1 MEDGKDV
8 SPRLPLDASE
18 SLWQALSPEPLHP
31 PHSISCA
38 TSLGEAHDRAACC
51 LTREAWET
59 HLLPHFVS
67 LVPAYVTWGR
77 QEVTELPLPPNTK
90 PRVYSSKDVVHISRV
105 RETKKETNRTGV
117 VTRPHLLRALQL
129 LSQRAQ
135 TGKDGRAGILVSPLR
150 PAW

>member
-1 MEDGKDV
+1 M

-18 SLWQALSPEPLHP
+18 FPWQALSPEPLRP
-31 PHSISCA
+31 PHSIFCA
-38 TSLGEAHDRAACC
+38 TGLGEAHDRAACC

-67 LVPAYVTWGR
+67 LVTAYVTWGR
-77 QEVTELPLPPNTK
+77 EEVTELPLPPNTK
-90 PRVYSSKDVVHISRV
+90 PRVYSAKDVVRISRV

-129 LSQRAQ
+129 LLQRAQ
-135 TGKDGRAGILVSPLR
+135 TGEDEQAGILVSPLR